1 MTCDVVVVGNELC
14 GLAAAALIASH
25 PGGGKRV
32 VVLDDADPCYALS
45 LGDRFAP
52 TVPNLVRLAHGGPV
66 GAVLD
71 ALGIKQDARR
81 VLGEPGGLG
90 LIDDPDIRMIVPVD
104 ADARARE
111 LTRVFGAD
119 EGSRAAVRIH
129 DVTADGRAALLAEAP
144 LIHEDGFFEKRR
156 MKKRI
161 EQLGPAGR
169 LDDDD
174 AIPQLLATFG
184 IGAAAERLVPFVQ
197 GRPAAKP
204 TGSAG
209 LLAALQLQ
217 AGAHGASKGG
227 LGPRAALAELLGD
240 IIRRHRG
247 EVQKAKV
254 ESIEAD
260 GKHLTVVKATGANDY
275 AARVVIDATSRRDLA
290 MRIPEGRRREKLIEQ
305 EKRVQPA
312 GDVACV
318 RWLVPSSSLPRGMP
332 PVALVLR
339 DSSGGGPGAASAVLV
354 GVYAGAPLKEGHS
367 SSKKGAGGLDESLV
381 VVTAA
386 AVCKLG
392 EADACAAMVED
403 VLDRL
408 LPFAKDT
415 RKAHDVL
422 AGGASRSAM
431 PLWVVVDSEHPL
443 EGRRPQT
450 AFANFLRAGRDL
462 VPGLGIEGELLAA
475 KSVAT
480 EAETILGAGKRS
492 DAA

>member
-14 GLAAAALIASH
+14 GLAAAALIASL

-32 VVLDDADPCYALS
+32 VVLDDSDPCYALP

-52 TVPNLVRLAHGGPV
+52 TVPCLVRLAHGGPV
-66 GAVLD
+66 GAMLD

-111 LTRVFGAD
+111 LARVFGAD

-129 DVTADGRAALLAEAP
+129 DVTADGRAGLLAEAP

-161 EQLGPAGR
+161 EMLGAAGR
-169 LDDDD
+169 LDEDD

-184 IGAAAERLVPFVQ
+184 LGAAAERLVPFVQ
-197 GRPAAKP
+197 GRPAAKS

-247 EVQKAKV
+247 EVQRAKV
-254 ESIEAD
+254 ESVEAD
-260 GKHLTVVKATGANDY
+260 GKNLTIVKATGANDY

-290 MRIPEGRRREKLIEQ
+290 MRIPEGRRREKLLEQ

-318 RWLVPSSSLPRGMP
+318 RWLLPSSSLPRGMP

-339 DSSGGGPGAASAVLV
+339 ENTLTPGSANGVLV
-354 GVYAGAPLKEGHS
+354 GVYAGAPLKEGHA

-386 AVCKLG
+386 AACKHG
-392 EADACAAMVED
+392 EADACAVMVED

-422 AGGASRSAM
+422 AGGAARPAM

-475 KSVAT
+475 RSVAT
-480 EAETILGAGKRS
+480 EATAILGAGKRS